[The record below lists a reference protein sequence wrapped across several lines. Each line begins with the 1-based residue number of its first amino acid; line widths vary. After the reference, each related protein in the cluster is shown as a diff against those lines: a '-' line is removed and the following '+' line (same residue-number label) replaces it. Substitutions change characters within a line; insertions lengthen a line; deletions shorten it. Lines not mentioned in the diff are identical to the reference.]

1 MREDYRK
8 MLNITEDEVVF
19 VSVARLTPEK
29 DHLTLIK
36 VFENVSKLY
45 RNTKLFLVGD
55 GPMREELQREVRERE
70 IGDRVIFL
78 GIRKDVPEILS
89 ASDVFV
95 LSSIYEGNPLSVM
108 EAMAAGKPVIATSVG
123 GVPELVDDGETGI
136 LVKKGNVTELEK
148 AMISF
153 LENRK
158 LIKDV
163 GSRGRDKAIKY
174 FDVSYMTEEYGKL
187 YRELFLKKRNM

>member
-1 MREDYRK
+1 

-36 VFENVSKLY
+36 AFENVSKLY

-108 EAMAAGKPVIATSVG
+108 EAMAAGKSVIATSVG
-123 GVPELVDDGETGI
+123 GVPELVDNGETGI

-158 LIKDV
+158 LIKDM

-187 YRELFLKKRNM
+187 YRELLLKKRKG